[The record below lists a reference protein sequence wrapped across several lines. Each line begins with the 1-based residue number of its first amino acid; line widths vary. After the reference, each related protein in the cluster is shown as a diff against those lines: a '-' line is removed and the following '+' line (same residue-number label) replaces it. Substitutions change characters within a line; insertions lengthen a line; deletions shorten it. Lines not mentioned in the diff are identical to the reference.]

1 MPAMCHVCTMITVD
15 KEELRVDRAVKV
27 SRKELNLLVAELL
40 DCTDMMSSDDEDI
53 RTQQQECQQQ
63 ECPLPPKQ
71 GERLP
76 IEVCLKH
83 NCNFLL
89 FVCCECVTSLDKVT
103 WFQDFASHLVFQK

>member
-1 MPAMCHVCTMITVD
+1 MCHVCTMIAVD

-40 DCTDMMSSDDEDI
+40 DCTDMMSSDDEDV

-63 ECPLPPKQ
+63 ECPLPPKH
-71 GERLP
+71 EEHLP
-76 IEVCLKH
+76 LEVWLKH

-89 FVCCECVTSLDKVT
+89 FVCCKCVVSLDKVT

>member
-1 MPAMCHVCTMITVD
+1 MITVD

-53 RTQQQECQQQ
+53 RTQQQECLQQ
-63 ECPLPPKQ
+63 ECSQQECLLPAKQ
-71 GERLP
+71 EEHLP
-76 IEVCLKH
+76 VEVRLKH

-89 FVCCECVTSLDKVT
+89 FLCCECVISR
-103 WFQDFASHLVFQK
+103 